1 MMKNLKKITSKAAVS
16 VFLLFFTIGSVT
28 VSAQQTN
35 LNEVLDQARA
45 NGVEETDLE
54 LLQERAATRSVE
66 EGQLIEMLQT
76 VVDMA
81 DQNLPAE
88 LVLDKIM
95 EGFSKEIPPQKIIPV
110 LQQMRDVGSQAVAVV
125 DPWMAREEVRQFSEQ
140 KGISSESFR
149 NELVKA
155 STRSMM
161 QNVSAENVGD
171 MLNRIADETAKDENI
186 TPSDIIS
193 ATGILPNLPQ
203 SVLDSNAGGQFVV
216 RAMKGGFHANELQRL
231 PDAVAQAQQR
241 SELPAASVVEGV
253 SQQLQDGIPAKE
265 ILQNLFDGNVGG
277 GPPGEGPPGMN
288 NNGNNSNGGN

>member
-1 MMKNLKKITSKAAVS
+1 MKQITILISKAGIS
-16 VFLLFFTIGSVT
+16 ILLLLLTIGTVP

-35 LNEVLDQARA
+35 LNEVLQQARDNGLQEA
-45 NGVEETDLE
+45 ELEVLQERATSRGVEET
-54 LLQERAATRSVE
+54 
-66 EGQLIEMLQT
+66 QLIEMLQSA
-76 VVDMA
+76 VDMSE
-81 DQNLPAE
+81 QNLPPE

-95 EGFSKEIPPQKIIPV
+95 EGFSKNIPPQRIMPV

-140 KGISSESFR
+140 RGISSESFR

-171 MLNRIADETAKDENI
+171 MLNRIADEATTDENI
-186 TPSDIIS
+186 APSDIIS

-203 SVLDSNAGGQFVV
+203 SVLDSNTGGQFIV
-216 RAMKGGFHANELQRL
+216 RAMKGGFRANDLQRL
-231 PDAVAQAQQR
+231 PEAVAQAQQR

-253 SQQLQDGIPAKE
+253 SRQLHDGTPAKE

-277 GPPGEGPPGMN
+277 GPPGQNPKGLN
-288 NNGNNSNGGN
+288 NNGNSKNGGN